1 MKQILPAIF
10 TSVWKR
16 KETKIYL
23 LFVLFPVI
31 FLLASFFGKSN
42 FMQISVIGDNRV
54 SGIAFLDMMIS
65 SADSFILPTLAIYF
79 LTISV
84 FRDLSR
90 KNIFFSKYLSLL
102 SILVLFYI
110 LFTCVS
116 TTVYFTRVVQFPFAS
131 NTFFDND
138 LSITLSTLEDIF
150 GIFLKDIFSVT
161 VASVLCLYLKTGS
174 TIVVAIILTI
184 ASMMTSMIGGG
195 IAMLFP
201 NGYNRL
207 LNDDILST
215 PQAFLGALG
224 ITLVYAFILLIIGSK
239 KFQNLEF

>member
-84 FRDLSR
+84 FRREIDDHTMFLYRDLSR
-90 KNIFFSKYLSLL
+90 KNIFFFKIS
-102 SILVLFYI
+102 
-110 LFTCVS
+110 
-116 TTVYFTRVVQFPFAS
+116 
-131 NTFFDND
+131 
-138 LSITLSTLEDIF
+138 
-150 GIFLKDIFSVT
+150 
-161 VASVLCLYLKTGS
+161 
-174 TIVVAIILTI
+174 
-184 ASMMTSMIGGG
+184 
-195 IAMLFP
+195 
-201 NGYNRL
+201 
-207 LNDDILST
+207 
-215 PQAFLGALG
+215 
-224 ITLVYAFILLIIGSK
+224 
-239 KFQNLEF
+239 

>member
-42 FMQISVIGDNRV
+42 FMQISVIGDSRV

-84 FRDLSR
+84 FRREIDD
-90 KNIFFSKYLSLL
+90 
-102 SILVLFYI
+102 VL
-110 LFTCVS
+110 
-116 TTVYFTRVVQFPFAS
+116 
-131 NTFFDND
+131 
-138 LSITLSTLEDIF
+138 
-150 GIFLKDIFSVT
+150 
-161 VASVLCLYLKTGS
+161 
-174 TIVVAIILTI
+174 
-184 ASMMTSMIGGG
+184 
-195 IAMLFP
+195 
-201 NGYNRL
+201 
-207 LNDDILST
+207 T
-215 PQAFLGALG
+215 PK
-224 ITLVYAFILLIIGSK
+224 S
-239 KFQNLEF
+239 

>member
-84 FRDLSR
+84 FRR
-90 KNIFFSKYLSLL
+90 EIEAVRTYFFQN
-102 SILVLFYI
+102 ILVYSQSWYYFIFYLLVFLQQSI
-110 LFTCVS
+110 SPGSFSFLL
-116 TTVYFTRVVQFPFAS
+116 RRIPF
-131 NTFFDND
+131 
-138 LSITLSTLEDIF
+138 LITIYLL
-150 GIFLKDIFSVT
+150 
-161 VASVLCLYLKTGS
+161 LYQ
-174 TIVVAIILTI
+174 
-184 ASMMTSMIGGG
+184 
-195 IAMLFP
+195 P
-201 NGYNRL
+201 
-207 LNDDILST
+207 
-215 PQAFLGALG
+215 
-224 ITLVYAFILLIIGSK
+224 
-239 KFQNLEF
+239 